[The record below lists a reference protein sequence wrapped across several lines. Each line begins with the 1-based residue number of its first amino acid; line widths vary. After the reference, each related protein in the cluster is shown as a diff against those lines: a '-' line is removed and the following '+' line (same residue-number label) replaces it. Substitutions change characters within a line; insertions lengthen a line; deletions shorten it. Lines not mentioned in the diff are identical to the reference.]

1 MNMNNQNMNT
11 RRNMPCNQN
20 GQCNPNTPCTRDVP
34 RNQGTP
40 CKRDMPRNQGT
51 PYAQNRSM
59 PRQNAYMQDMR
70 KNEMNTPECRKDC
83 DMDRDKRPVPD
94 RRMLMKEIY
103 QLGFALVET
112 VLYLD
117 THPADADALNYY
129 HQIKKRYHMV
139 MEMYAK
145 EYGPLLNS
153 NVMNENYWSW
163 VATPMPWEVEGC

>member
-11 RRNMPCNQN
+11 RCNMPYSQN
-20 GQCNPNTPCTRDVP
+20 GQCN
-34 RNQGTP
+34 
-40 CKRDMPRNQGT
+40 
-51 PYAQNRSM
+51 QNRSM
-59 PRQNAYMQDMR
+59 PRQNAYMQNMR
-70 KNEMNTPECRKDC
+70 NNEMNSPECRKDC
-83 DMDRDKRPVPD
+83 DIDRDKRPVPD

-103 QLGFALVET
+103 RIGFALVET

-145 EYGPLLNS
+145 EYGPLLN
-153 NVMNENYWSW
+153 
-163 VATPMPWEVEGC
+163 PM